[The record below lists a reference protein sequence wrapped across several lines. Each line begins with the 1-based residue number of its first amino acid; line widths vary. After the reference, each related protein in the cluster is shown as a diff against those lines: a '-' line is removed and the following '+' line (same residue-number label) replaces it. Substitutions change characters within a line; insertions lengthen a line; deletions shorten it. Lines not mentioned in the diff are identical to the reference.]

1 MFRKMRRYQQ
11 LLSQEESIEILRAGT
26 SGVLA
31 VQGDDDYPYAI
42 PLNYVYRDNKLY
54 FHCAKAGHKLDAIQ
68 RQPKVSFCVISEDK
82 IVPEEYTTYFRSV
95 IVFGKAHILTEED
108 EIKSAINALAI
119 KYSPNDTEENRQ
131 QVIAREWKPLCMF
144 VLEIEHLTG
153 KEAIELVRAKSCN
166 LPEFRPEQ

>member
-11 LLSQEESIEILRAGT
+11 LLSQEESVEILRAGA

-31 VQGDDDYPYAI
+31 VQGDNDYPYTI
-42 PLNYVYRDNKLY
+42 PLNYIYSGNKLY

-95 IVFGKAHILTEED
+95 IVFGKAHILTDES
-108 EIKSAINALAI
+108 EIKSAINALAM
-119 KYSPNDTEENRQ
+119 K
-131 QVIAREWKPLCMF
+131 LCMF
-144 VLEIEHLTG
+144 VLEIEHMTG
-153 KEAIELVRAKSCN
+153 KEAMELVRAN
-166 LPEFRPEQ
+166 PYNQQQFRSEQ

>member
-1 MFRKMRRYQQ
+1 M
-11 LLSQEESIEILRAGT
+11 LSQEENIEILRTGA

-31 VQGDDDYPYAI
+31 VHGDDDYPYTI

-54 FHCAKAGHKLDAIQ
+54 FHCAKTGHKLDAIQ

-95 IVFGKAHILTEED
+95 IVFGKAHILTDES

-131 QVIAREWKPLCMF
+131 QVIARERKLLCML
-144 VLEIEHLTG
+144 VLEIEHMTG
-153 KEAIELVRAKSCN
+153 KEAMELVRVKPCTQQQ
-166 LPEFRPEQ
+166 FEQ

>member
-11 LLSQEESIEILRAGT
+11 LLSQEESVEILRAGA

-31 VQGDDDYPYAI
+31 VQGDNDYPYTI
-42 PLNYVYRDNKLY
+42 PLNYIYSGNKLY

-95 IVFGKAHILTEED
+95 IVFGKAHILTDES
-108 EIKSAINALAI
+108 EIKSAINALAM

-131 QVIAREWKPLCMF
+131 KVIAREWKPLCMF
-144 VLEIEHLTG
+144 VLEIEHMTG
-153 KEAIELVRAKSCN
+153 KEAMELVRAN
-166 LPEFRPEQ
+166 PYNQQQFRSEQ